1 MAEFLVGLLGL
12 LMIASW
18 VYMMVAQFKSIYKDR
33 SVFEKIG
40 TWFSIVTLI
49 LYFIGTISTQI
60 SG

>member
-33 SVFEKIG
+33 SVFEKIV